1 MTTYSSNTRAMPGP
15 GDLGDDPRL
24 AGDDLDDAIGMDEI
38 IREIRTWLGI
48 AAVADLAGD
57 RGKAMSAI
65 REIAV
70 YATDCT
76 ED

>member
-1 MTTYSSNTRAMPGP
+1 MTTYSSNCRDLPGP

-38 IREIRTWLGI
+38 IGEIRTWLGI

-57 RGKAMSAI
+57 RGKALSAI
-65 REIAV
+65 AEIGK